1 MVPASSVRDDAPVTP
16 WTAPR
21 ARVPRPPRVPRSRD
35 RVIAG
40 VAGGWGERWRVEPT
54 VLRAAVAIL
63 TLVGGLGIALY
74 AAAALATTDPAPSP
88 GRRPDRIPRREVSI
102 GLATAAMLVAA
113 RALGVW
119 PGDEVMLPAA
129 AVAAGAAVTWSWQGS
144 ADRDDALPRWLTLT
158 FQAVAGAALV
168 LAGVYSLAS
177 RTGGLANVGAS
188 VSAIAVV
195 LGGIAMF
202 ASPALGKVLRQLDD
216 ERSMRIREDE
226 RAVVAAH
233 LHDSVLQSL
242 VLIQRSDDPRRMA
255 SLARRQERDLRAW
268 LYATPAAGD
277 PDSLH
282 AAMSAMTNEVEADH
296 DVRVEAVV
304 VGDRM
309 LDDHARAVVAAVR
322 EAVVNAARHADVERV
337 DVFVEVAHGELT
349 AFVRDVGVGFDP
361 DAVPTDRRGISDSI
375 VGRVGR
381 AGGVAIVASRPGSGT
396 EIEIRLPLPLERAN
410 GGRP

>member
-1 MVPASSVRDDAPVTP
+1 M
-16 WTAPR
+16 PR
-21 ARVPRPPRVPRSRD
+21 RVPRSRD

-54 VLRAAVAIL
+54 VLRAAIAVL
-63 TLVGGLGIALY
+63 TLVGGLGVALY
-74 AAAALATTDPAPSP
+74 GAAALATTDPASSGNHAR
-88 GRRPDRIPRREVSI
+88 GRGERPARIRRREVSI
-102 GLATAAMLVAA
+102 GLATAAALVAA
-113 RALGVW
+113 RASGVW
-119 PGDEVMLPAA
+119 PGDGVMLPAA
-129 AVAAGAAVTWSWQGS
+129 AVAAGAAVTWSSQGGP
-144 ADRDDALPRWLTLT
+144 DRDGALPRWLTLA

-168 LAGVYSLAS
+168 LAGVYALAS

-226 RAVVAAH
+226 RAVLAAH

-242 VLIQRSDDPRRMA
+242 VLIQRSDDTRRMV

-268 LYATPAAGD
+268 LYGDPAAGD
-277 PDSLH
+277 ADSLH
-282 AAMSAMTNEVEADH
+282 AAIAAMTNEVEADH
-296 DVRVEAVV
+296 DVRLEAVV
-304 VGDRM
+304 VGDRP

-322 EAVVNAARHADVERV
+322 EAVVNAARHADVDRV

-349 AFVRDVGVGFDP
+349 AFVRDLGVGFDP
-361 DAVPTDRRGISDSI
+361 DAVPADRRGISDSI
-375 VGRVGR
+375 VGRVVR
-381 AGGVAIVASRPGSGT
+381 AGGGAVVASRPGSGT
-396 EIEIRLPLPLERAN
+396 EIEIRLPLPLDRAT
-410 GGRP
+410 GGGQR